1 MQIIKYV
8 LSVVLIVVFIYMGGL
23 FDNEV
28 ATNASNDAMFTKLS
42 IIALVISII
51 LITFYGKERNKS
63 SNL

>member
-28 ATNASNDAMFTKLS
+28 ATNVNNDAMFTKLS

>member
-8 LSVVLIVVFIYMGGL
+8 LSIVLIVVFIYMGGL

-28 ATNASNDAMFTKLS
+28 ASNVNNDAMFTKLS